1 MQLISLEIDDPKAD
15 WRLSKAEFFADV
27 TLMVGLSGVGKTRIL
42 DSLRRLVAIS
52 NGKTSARFWGFNWE
66 LVFSHDQVQYTWSGE
81 YQKSRAFDDSPEI
94 FDLPFIDDDDDNAP
108 KPNLTSEKLVRY
120 GKVVAIRNETDI
132 KLDGQTTPKL
142 SSNESVI
149 HLLRNEDKISGA
161 FRGMD
166 SILFVDHSED
176 HRPGRF
182 MSFGRNFDNLKK
194 KFRTIEEIRS
204 HDMPTHLKLALAHE
218 NCREVFDDI
227 SRQFQDAFPSVKEI
241 SFKFV
246 EAGPF
251 GMIPRLYM
259 SEFGVDAP
267 IPEEAISSGMH
278 RTLMHLSR
286 MALWPDGTVV
296 LIDEFEN
303 SFGVNCIHFVTQDLQ
318 IHSRRMQFIL
328 TSHHPYI
335 INNIS
340 MKNWKIVS
348 RNGQVVVVDGSER
361 LQNKSSHHEAF
372 LQLLNMPQYA
382 EGIASE

>member
-1 MQLISLEIDDPKAD
+1 MQLISLEVDDPKAG
-15 WRLSKAEFFADV
+15 WRLSKASFFKDV

-42 DSLRRLVAIS
+42 DSLRRLVAIAK
-52 NGKTSARFWGFNWE
+52 GKSSPSFWGFKWE
-66 LVFSHDQVQYTWSGE
+66 LVFSHENVEFKWSGE
-81 YQKSRAFDDSPEI
+81 FEKTTFVDEPLEVLG
-94 FDLPFIDDDDDNAP
+94 FPFIDEDDENAP
-108 KPNLTSEKLVRY
+108 KPRLIAESLVRS
-120 GKVVAIRNETDI
+120 GKVVVSRDLKDV
-132 KLDGQTTPKL
+132 KLDDQVTPKL
-142 SSNESVI
+142 SNKESI
-149 HLLRNEDKISGA
+149 ISILQNEDAISGA
-161 FRGMD
+161 FRGID
-166 SILFVDHSED
+166 SILFVDHSEE

-182 MSFGRNFDNLKK
+182 MSFGRNFENLKR
-194 KFRTIEEIRS
+194 KFTTIEEIRS
-204 HDMPTHLKLALAHE
+204 NDMPTHMKLALAHE
-218 NCREVFDDI
+218 NCRNVFDEI
-227 SRQFQDAFPSVKEI
+227 SRQFQDAFPYVTEI

-259 SEFGVDAP
+259 VEGGVDTP
-267 IPEEAISSGMH
+267 IPEESISSGMH

-296 LIDEFEN
+296 IVDEFEN

-318 IHSRRMQFIL
+318 VHSRRMQFIL

-348 RNGQVVVVDGSER
+348 RNGQVVVVEGSER
-361 LQNKSSHHEAF
+361 LQNKASHHEAF
-372 LQLLNMPQYA
+372 LQLLNLPQYA